1 MIRKS
6 KLLICALLMSMV
18 VTVLPGMQSFAAE
31 TDGEGQAAASGLQ
44 DENSQRLEEVTATEE
59 DGSIY
64 EIGETDGTVA
74 EENAEETV
82 QEEVEEAEAEAAAA
96 ANGIA
101 MFSARSVSTK
111 VVNFNTKGNATTSY
125 TDDQGRSGYTNG
137 AYGADAAYLGVTS
150 DGKIRF
156 MLSGVTGTVS
166 ASEVELVDYDTVAGN
181 VSYYT
186 VSGGKLI
193 HYISQNLNQTPTS
206 SLNNGPAPSYL
217 SEGGRYYSYDG
228 HYFYTDYNVMIADY
242 QAGSNGASAVNA
254 GNPFYN
260 YFQFLNMKTSTS
272 YSGDQLDSILN
283 TAMANA
289 GISSSSS
296 KLAGTGKSFVENQ
309 NTYGVNALLS
319 MGIAINESGWG
330 MSSICQSKNNLFG
343 LNAIDTSPGTSAYTF
358 ASIQECIKDFM
369 KNWMAGGYLDPSDW
383 RNHGEYLGNKNEGIN
398 FSYASDPYWG
408 EKAAQHAWNLDTI
421 GGSQDYLGISGGD
434 NIGDT
439 TPDTPS
445 TDTPSDDTTGDTTT
459 DTPATDT
466 PSDDNTGDTT
476 PDTPVTDTPSDD
488 NTGDTTPDT
497 PATDTPSDDNTGDT
511 TPDTPATDTPSDDNT
526 GDTTPDAPVTDTP
539 SDDNTGDTTPDTP
552 ATDTPSDDNTGDTT
566 PDTPATDTP
575 SDDNTGDTP
584 AADTPNTDTSAGAA
598 DTEKK
603 NSSLT
608 DSGNRVTVSGNFS
621 EGATV
626 IVSAFDPNTDA
637 YTTYVSADEVK
648 GRTILGVY
656 DITLTGTLEGKA
668 QLTFHVGTEYNGKN
682 VIILHYTDDGNY
694 EKYSAAVENGQVTIE
709 VDGFSPYVIALDETG
724 SGTGTVRSPKTGDSG
739 NAAVW
744 AALLGMSAVLAAGT
758 LLKRRSYR

>member
-101 MFSARSVSTK
+101 IFSARSVSTK

-272 YSGDQLDSILN
+272 YTGDQLDSILN

-369 KNWMAGGYLDPSDW
+369 KNWMAAGYLDPSDW
-383 RNHGEYLGNKNEGIN
+383 RNHGECLGNKNEGIN

-434 NIGDT
+434 
-439 TPDTPS
+439 S
-445 TDTPSDDTTGDTTT
+445 TGDTTT
-459 DTPATDT
+459 DTPETDTPSADNTGGTTTDTPETDT

-476 PDTPVTDTPSDD
+476 TDTPETDTPSDD
-488 NTGDTTPDT
+488 NTGDTTTDT
-497 PATDTPSDDNTGDT
+497 PETDTPSDDNTGGTTTDTPETDTPSDDNTGDT
-511 TPDTPATDTPSDDNT
+511 TTDTPEADTPSDEGTAGGEDQNT
-526 GDTTPDAPVTDTP
+526 SSGDQNADDTTGGGA
-539 SDDNTGDTTPDTP
+539 
-552 ATDTPSDDNTGDTT
+552 
-566 PDTPATDTP
+566 
-575 SDDNTGDTP
+575 

-626 IVSAFDPNTDA
+626 IVSALDPNTDA

-668 QLTFHVGTEYNGKN
+668 QLTFYVGTEYNGKN

>member
-217 SEGGRYYSYDG
+217 SEGGKYYSYDG

-272 YSGDQLDSILN
+272 YTGDQLDSILN

-369 KNWMAGGYLDPSDW
+369 KNWMAAGYLDPSDW
-383 RNHGEYLGNKNEGIN
+383 RNHGECLGNKNEGIN

-434 NIGDT
+434 
-439 TPDTPS
+439 S
-445 TDTPSDDTTGDTTT
+445 TGDTTT
-459 DTPATDT
+459 DTPETDTPSADNTGGTTTDTPETDT

-476 PDTPVTDTPSDD
+476 TDTPETDTPSDDNTGDTVPDTPVTDTPSDD
-488 NTGDTTPDT
+488 NTGGTTTDT
-497 PATDTPSDDNTGDT
+497 PEADTPSDDNTGGT
-511 TPDTPATDTPSDDNT
+511 TTDTPEADTPSDEGTAGGEDQNT
-526 GDTTPDAPVTDTP
+526 SSGDQNADGTTGGG
-539 SDDNTGDTTPDTP
+539 S
-552 ATDTPSDDNTGDTT
+552 
-566 PDTPATDTP
+566 
-575 SDDNTGDTP
+575 

-626 IVSAFDPNTDA
+626 IVSALDPNTDA

-694 EKYSAAVENGQVTIE
+694 KKYSAAVENGQVTIE